1 MLECLI
7 LGDSIAVGVHKA
19 RPECVAYVKSGINS
33 RDYVNKYIGKDLAAQ
48 TVIISLGS
56 NDYPGIKTKNELT
69 ELRSQIVGKKVY
81 WIMPAIK
88 PDIQEIVEEIAHSQG
103 DWIIRI
109 PHLSNDGIHPT
120 RQGYKK
126 IGDIVK

>member
-48 TVIISLGS
+48 TVIII
-56 NDYPGIKTKNELT
+56 D
-69 ELRSQIVGKKVY
+69 
-81 WIMPAIK
+81 
-88 PDIQEIVEEIAHSQG
+88 
-103 DWIIRI
+103 
-109 PHLSNDGIHPT
+109 T
-120 RQGYKK
+120 RANL
-126 IGDIVK
+126 